1 MFWTLFGSSGKV
13 GPSHDK
19 TGVFCKHEHRA
30 GEIDVRGIVYTTE
43 TICFIKK
50 KSPRAQRGEEE
61 NEAEDQ
67 QDDEEIWAYRL
78 SVVQISQNESQK

>member
-1 MFWTLFGSSGKV
+1 M

-30 GEIDVRGIVYTTE
+30 GEIDVRGIVYTIE

-50 KSPRAQRGEEE
+50 KCPRAQRAQEE
-61 NEAEDQ
+61 NEEEDQ
-67 QDDEEIWAYRL
+67 GEDEE
-78 SVVQISQNESQK
+78 K

>member
-1 MFWTLFGSSGKV
+1 MFWTLFGSIGKV

-50 KSPRAQRGEEE
+50 NVHAHKEEKKKTKQRTNKTTKRFERI
-61 NEAEDQ
+61 A
-67 QDDEEIWAYRL
+67 
-78 SVVQISQNESQK
+78 

>member
-1 MFWTLFGSSGKV
+1 MFWTLFGSIGKV

-30 GEIDVRGIVYTTE
+30 GEIDVRGIVYTIE

-50 KSPRAQRGEEE
+50 NVHAHKEHKKKTKKTTKETTKRNKRIA
-61 NEAEDQ
+61 
-67 QDDEEIWAYRL
+67 
-78 SVVQISQNESQK
+78 